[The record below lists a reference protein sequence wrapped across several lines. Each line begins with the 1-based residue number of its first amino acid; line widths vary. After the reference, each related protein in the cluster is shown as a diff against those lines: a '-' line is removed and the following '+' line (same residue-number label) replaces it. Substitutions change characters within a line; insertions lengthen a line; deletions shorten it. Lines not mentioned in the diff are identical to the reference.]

1 MLVFIICSTHDR
13 REVLIMEPVTIAA
26 LIKAGE
32 MAINRIWPDPNKQAE
47 EQRKLLELSQK
58 GDLAE
63 LSAHVELMLKQAEI
77 NLADA
82 KSGNWWQSGWRPAIG
97 WVGALSLA
105 LMYIPKAL
113 ILTYVWTVQQLT
125 MLAAWDQVSPLAI
138 ATFPDLGATD
148 IIGLMVSL
156 LGVAAMRSYDK
167 KNGIDSKR

>member
-1 MLVFIICSTHDR
+1 MD
-13 REVLIMEPVTIAA
+13 PVTIGA

-32 MAINRIWPDPNKQAE
+32 LAISRIWPDKEKQAE
-47 EQRKLLELSQK
+47 EQRKLLELAQT
-58 GDLAE
+58 GELAH

-82 KSGNWWQSGWRPAIG
+82 KSGSYFQAGWRPAVG

-113 ILTYVWTVQQLT
+113 ILTYVWTVQQLAI
-125 MLAAWDQVSPLAI
+125 LDAWDKLSPLKI
-138 ATFPDLGATD
+138 AEFPDLGATD
-148 IIGLMVSL
+148 IIALLGSL

-167 KNGIDSKR
+167 LKGTDTKR

>member
-1 MLVFIICSTHDR
+1 
-13 REVLIMEPVTIAA
+13 MEPVTIAA

-47 EQRKLLELSQK
+47 EQRKLLELSQQ
-58 GDLAE
+58 GDMQK

-125 MLAAWDQVSPLAI
+125 MLKAWDEVSPLTI
-138 ATFPDLGATD
+138 AAFPDLGATD

-167 KNGIDSKR
+167 KNGIDTKR